1 MELKDI
7 RKKYG
12 LTQAE
17 IGKIIGLSR
26 IEYANIEKGIKPIGA
41 ERLKL
46 ISRVFDVS
54 IKENEPITNS
64 SFLISYHNI
73 KELQSFIDQ
82 GGNFKDTAYSVV
94 SVINKAASIL
104 QERKL
109 KIDSTD
115 YDNIQMLIT
124 LFNNL
129 KNY

>member
-7 RKKYG
+7 RKKHG

-17 IGKIIGLSR
+17 LGKIIGLSR
-26 IEYANIEKGIKPIGA
+26 IEYSDIEKGIKPIGV

-46 ISRVFDVS
+46 ISRVFDVEL
-54 IKENEPITNS
+54 KENEPIVTS
-64 SFLISYHNI
+64 SFLISYHNL
-73 KELQSFIDQ
+73 KELQSFIDE
-82 GGNFKDTAYSVV
+82 GGNFKDVAYSVV

-104 QERKL
+104 QDKKMR
-109 KIDSTD
+109 IDSKD

-129 KNY
+129 KTY

>member
-1 MELKDI
+1 M
-7 RKKYG
+7 
-12 LTQAE
+12 
-17 IGKIIGLSR
+17 
-26 IEYANIEKGIKPIGA
+26 
-41 ERLKL
+41 
-46 ISRVFDVS
+46 
-54 IKENEPITNS
+54 
-64 SFLISYHNI
+64 
-73 KELQSFIDQ
+73 QSFIDQ

-129 KNY
+129 KTINHDY